1 MFVAELS
8 LGCCLW
14 EGGKHR
20 GHQSTGSSSVTD
32 KVGFSRISE
41 YNLKMS
47 ILSAKLHEAGQ
58 RVPSNRRRKMGMH
71 HTALISGKTGLKE
84 L

>member
-1 MFVAELS
+1 M
-8 LGCCLW
+8 
-14 EGGKHR
+14 
-20 GHQSTGSSSVTD
+20 TD